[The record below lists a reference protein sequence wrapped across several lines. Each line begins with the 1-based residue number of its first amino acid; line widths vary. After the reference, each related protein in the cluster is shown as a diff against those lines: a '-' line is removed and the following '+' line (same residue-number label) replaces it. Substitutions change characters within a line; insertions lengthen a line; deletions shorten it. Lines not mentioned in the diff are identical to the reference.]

1 MSAKFQTLENGNL
14 KALVFLRD
22 DAPGQKCLL
31 AGILALGRS
40 GDWATSDSTTYKGSG
55 LHQRALPYDTTEKAA
70 VDAML
75 TDVGIEP
82 CKCQSFRYE

>member
-1 MSAKFQTLENGNL
+1 MSSTLQILENGNL

-31 AGILALGRS
+31 AGILPLARW
-40 GDWATSDSTTYKGSG
+40 GDWPTSDSKDYKGSG

-82 CKCQSFRYE
+82 SKCQIIPNK